1 MSKVELNV
9 LFKKLQRDDKK
20 EVLDFHVKGEELP
33 HSETL
38 VMMAGNMANLTIL
51 KSEAG
56 TIPVEFKSIQRDSK
70 KTVLKFEA
78 KGDSQDKIIKLYPFA
93 GQNVELSLEA
103 SQMSI
108 GEFEEPREGMPYN
121 VNNDGTVEIEGQLDL
136 DDIPTG
142 EPDEVNF
149 DDEDITDE
157 DDLLN

>member
-20 EVLDFHVKGEELP
+20 EVLEFHVMGEELP
-33 HSETL
+33 NSEVL
-38 VMMAGNMANLTIL
+38 VMMAGNMANLNIM

-56 TIPVEFKSIQRDSK
+56 TIPAEFKSIQRDSK

-78 KGDSQDKIIKLYPFA
+78 KGDSQDKIIKLYSFA
-93 GQNVELSLEA
+93 GHNVDLCLEA

-108 GEFEEPREGMPYN
+108 EEFEEPREGMPYS
-121 VNNDGTVEIEGQLDL
+121 VNNDGTVEIEGQLDM
-136 DDIPTG
+136 DDLPAG